1 MHKMSTRLVLISVRS
16 LSRQSAYPVGIHCRS
31 VWQPIQQ
38 SSQSIY
44 SIRSYSSQRDPNQA
58 EKEAN
63 TVRGNRVAR
72 ARAEAFE
79 KEQRS
84 IHTQPSKEDAEQK
97 QKGQEQHEEYK
108 EGRTYAGSTMAER
121 ISNAWRT
128 TPIKWYPIPALL
140 GAIVLVG
147 IQARRNY
154 VADRQGRGKIV
165 DENGKVVTMSGP
177 WTVYVLGALPLN
189 TISRIWGWANNLTL
203 PIWFRPFG
211 FKLYSRIFGCNLDE
225 MKDTEL
231 KNYRSLGEFFYRELK
246 DNARPIADAP
256 LVSPADGKVLH
267 CGSIQGRRVEQVK
280 GVTYSLDALL
290 GLTSDPQGIETSA
303 KPDSDAEHQIT
314 DDRQFANVNGI
325 EYSLDRLIG
334 DERAGSQIPR
344 GWTKLVSYR
353 WWKSWVRSENK
364 TGIPAGGKGKH
375 DSVRDAHE
383 TDDEDAGLPTPDTP
397 EMIGKY
403 ANVAYEMG
411 SGALP
416 PILQRHSPGHEG
428 IGSGNKLFFCVIYL
442 APGDYHR
449 FHSPTSWVVERR
461 RHFRGELYSV
471 SPYVASRLPNLFV
484 LNERVAL
491 LGRWRHGFF
500 SMIPVGATNVGSIR
514 INFDKALRTN
524 VRQQRRLA
532 GTYSEASYSLASKLL
547 GGQPLQSGE
556 EMGGFLLG
564 STIVLVFEAPEEF
577 DFVCKPGQKVRVGE
591 TLGDITPH

>member
-16 LSRQSAYPVGIHCRS
+16 LSRQSAYSVGIHRRS
-31 VWQPIQQ
+31 AWQPIQQ

-128 TPIKWYPIPALL
+128 TPIKWK
-140 GAIVLVG
+140 
-147 IQARRNY
+147 
-154 VADRQGRGKIV
+154 GKIV

-290 GLTSDPQGIETSA
+290 GLTSDPQGIET
-303 KPDSDAEHQIT
+303 
-314 DDRQFANVNGI
+314 N
-325 EYSLDRLIG
+325 
-334 DERAGSQIPR
+334 
-344 GWTKLVSYR
+344 
-353 WWKSWVRSENK
+353 
-364 TGIPAGGKGKH
+364 
-375 DSVRDAHE
+375 
-383 TDDEDAGLPTPDTP
+383 TP

-484 LNERVAL
+484 
-491 LGRWRHGFF
+491 
-500 SMIPVGATNVGSIR
+500 
-514 INFDKALRTN
+514 
-524 VRQQRRLA
+524 
-532 GTYSEASYSLASKLL
+532 
-547 GGQPLQSGE
+547 
-556 EMGGFLLG
+556 
-564 STIVLVFEAPEEF
+564 
-577 DFVCKPGQKVRVGE
+577 
-591 TLGDITPH
+591 